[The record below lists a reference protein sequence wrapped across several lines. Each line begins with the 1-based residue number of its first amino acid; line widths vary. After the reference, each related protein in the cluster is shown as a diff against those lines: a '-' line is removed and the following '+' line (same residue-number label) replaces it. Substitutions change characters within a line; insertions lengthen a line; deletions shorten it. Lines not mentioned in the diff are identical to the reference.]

1 MSGIRN
7 AALLV
12 CVFLLTGPGSARAQ
26 FNERAARTRYPVVFA
41 HGLGGFD
48 NLLGN
53 PYFGDDLGTFVGD
66 ACDEP
71 FELVCNAYLNAGQR
85 AHGAQVAPFE
95 SSEVRGLQLADEIE
109 GVLATTGATR
119 VNLVGHSQG
128 GSDSLKAARVL
139 YMRKRRVVVDVLV
152 SISSPLRG
160 SPVARY
166 VLDTGPTVTELAGI
180 LAKLY
185 GDAVYDEDSDPIA
198 AVKQLVYD
206 DYDPN
211 DGITTGSKAF
221 NAANP
226 MDPRHASHYASV
238 LTAQFGVNLN
248 PSFLAVQQLFVDIDG
263 DGYCVDDCDN
273 DGAAG
278 RGDGIRDERD
288 DDGVVGINSQQMG
301 HRLTYTPVAHPLRM
315 DTLVRDT
322 TVGPVTRLNAPGP
335 EQMTSM
341 SSVIDQDHL
350 DVVGFGPDLFNEKKF
365 YAALIHYISQ
375 NE

>member
-12 CVFLLTGPGSARAQ
+12 CVFLLTSPDSARAQ
-26 FNERAARTRYPVVFA
+26 FNERAQKTRYPVVFA

-48 NLLGN
+48 NLLGLL
-53 PYFGDDLGTFVGD
+53 YFGDDLGTFVGD

-71 FELVCNAYLNAGQR
+71 FEVACNPYLNAGQR
-85 AHGAQVAPFE
+85 AYSAQVAPFQ

-119 VNLVGHSQG
+119 VNLIGHSQG
-128 GSDSLKAARVL
+128 GSDSLKAARTL
-139 YMRKRRVVVDVLV
+139 YTRKRRAVVDVMV
-152 SISSPLRG
+152 SVSSPLRG
-160 SPVARY
+160 SPVAKF
-166 VLDTGPTVTELAGI
+166 VLDTGPTVTDLADF
-180 LAKLY
+180 LAKIY

-198 AVKQLVYD
+198 AVKQLVYN

-211 DGITTGSKAF
+211 DGVTTGAKAF

-226 MDPRHASHYASV
+226 MDSRYASHYAS
-238 LTAQFGVNLN
+238 LMTAQWGLNLN

-278 RGDGIRDERD
+278 RGDGIPNERD

-301 HRLTYTPVAHPLRM
+301 PRLRYTPVTSSLKM
-315 DTLVRDT
+315 DTIVRDT
-322 TVGPVTRLNAPGP
+322 SIDPVTNLNAPGS

-350 DVVGFGPDLFNEKKF
+350 DVVGFGPDLFNERKF
-365 YAALIHYISQ
+365 YSALIHYISQ